1 MDADLD
7 TLATAL
13 YVTTDDLLRAHP
25 ERVPARP
32 KIGIEPRISDAEM
45 LTLAVMQALLGFTS
59 ETQWLRY
66 ARKHM
71 LPMFPT
77 LPLQPGYNKRLRKLA
92 PTMGWLIG
100 ELGRQTSIAEDS
112 VWVVDST
119 PVECA
124 RSRETVKRSD
134 LAGWAEY
141 GYCASHSRYF
151 WGLRLHL
158 VTTLH
163 GLPVGWALTGA
174 KADERE
180 VLDAILAHTPELNR
194 PGRGTR
200 RQVVI
205 ADKAY
210 YGKVFEAGLDQAGI
224 DLLRKARKGE
234 KPRSGER
241 FFKPLRQVIESVN
254 ATFKTQLDI
263 ERHRGKTIAGVC
275 TRIAQRILAL
285 TAAIWHNDQLGLTRR
300 SLIAYDH

>member
-13 YVTTDDLLRAHP
+13 YVTTDDLLRAYP

-32 KIGIEPRISDAEM
+32 KIGITPKTSDAEM
-45 LTLAVMQALLGFTS
+45 LTLAVMQALLGYTS
-59 ETQWLRY
+59 ETRWLRY
-66 ARKHM
+66 AREN
-71 LPMFPT
+71 LLSMFPN
-77 LPLQPGYNKRLRKLA
+77 LPLQSGYNKRLRKLA
-92 PTMGWLIG
+92 ATMTWLIG
-100 ELGRQTSIAEDS
+100 ELGRQTSIANDD

-141 GYCASHSRYF
+141 GYCASHSRFF

-158 VTTLH
+158 VCTLQ

-180 VLDAILAHTPELNR
+180 VLNAILDATPSLV
-194 PGRGTR
+194 GKT

-210 YGKVFEAGLDQAGI
+210 YGRTFETGLDSARI
-224 DLLRKARKGE
+224 DLLRPARKGE
-234 KPRSGER
+234 KPRPGQR
-241 FFKPLRQVIESVN
+241 FFKPLRQIIESVN
-254 ATFKTQLDI
+254 ATFKGQLDL
-263 ERHRGKTIAGVC
+263 ERHGGKTHAGVC
-275 TRIAQRILAL
+275 ARIAQRVLAM
-285 TAAIWHNDQLGLTRR
+285 TAAIWHNDNLNLSVRR
-300 SLIAYDH
+300 SLTAYDH